1 MLKPSSFFV
10 SVVSLF
16 SLAAPVGAQPAD
28 VVGIRAQGMAGA
40 FTAVADDATAS
51 WWNPAGMAGGAYFNA
66 LFDSGTHREPPED
79 RTPAGDPQRAMRDTA
94 TTFAVAYPALGLSYY
109 RLRISGMQPQISTG
123 TGAGVRQEGGA
134 TEVRLRTMVLNQFS
148 ASAGQSLGSH
158 LVIGSTFKVVN
169 GGAVSWIQPA
179 ATASLES
186 AADVDPSGDTKVG
199 LDIGAMAVFGRAR
212 VGIMVRNVNE
222 LEFGDSSE
230 PFTLT
235 RQARIGLALSTGS
248 RGAIGTMTFAVD
260 GDLTRI
266 PTVLGD
272 ERRLAFGGELWTSNR
287 SLGVRAGVNLNTIG
301 DHRTAVSGG
310 LSLGIKKGLYADGEV
325 SGGTDDGRRG
335 WGIGARVTF

>member
-1 MLKPSSFFV
+1 MFKPSSLFV
-10 SVVSLF
+10 SLVCLL
-16 SLAAPVGAQPAD
+16 SLAAPLGAQTTD

-51 WWNPAGMAGGAYFNA
+51 WWNPAGMAGGAFFNA
-66 LFDSGTHREPPED
+66 LVDSGTHREPPDD
-79 RTPAGDPQRAMRDTA
+79 RTPAGDLQRAMSDT
-94 TTFAVAYPALGLSYY
+94 TTSFAVAYPALGLSYY

-123 TGAGVRQEGGA
+123 TGSGVRQEGGA
-134 TEVRLRTMVLNQFS
+134 TEVRLRTMVLNQFG
-148 ASAGQSLGSH
+148 ASVGQSLGSH
-158 LVIGSTFKVVN
+158 LVVGSTFKVVN
-169 GGAVSWIQPA
+169 GGALSWIQPA
-179 ATASLES
+179 ATASLDS
-186 AADVDPSGDTKVG
+186 AGDVDPSGDTKVG

-235 RQARIGLALSTGS
+235 RQARVGVALSTGS
-248 RGAIGTMTFAVD
+248 RGAIGTMTIAVD
-260 GDLTRI
+260 GDLTTT

-272 ERRLAFGGELWTSNR
+272 ERRLAFGGELWTSNK
-287 SLGVRAGVNLNTIG
+287 SLGVRAGVNLNTLG
-301 DHRTAVSGG
+301 DRRTALSGG
-310 LSLGIKKGLYADGEV
+310 LSIGIKKGLYADGEV

>member
-16 SLAAPVGAQPAD
+16 SLAAHVGAQPAD

>member
-10 SVVSLF
+10 SVVCLF
-16 SLAAPVGAQPAD
+16 SLAAHVGAQPAD

-79 RTPAGDPQRAMRDTA
+79 RTPAGDPQRAMRDSA

>member
-79 RTPAGDPQRAMRDTA
+79 RTPAGDPQRAMRDSA

-148 ASAGQSLGSH
+148 A
-158 LVIGSTFKVVN
+158 
-169 GGAVSWIQPA
+169 
-179 ATASLES
+179 
-186 AADVDPSGDTKVG
+186 
-199 LDIGAMAVFGRAR
+199 
-212 VGIMVRNVNE
+212 
-222 LEFGDSSE
+222 
-230 PFTLT
+230 
-235 RQARIGLALSTGS
+235 
-248 RGAIGTMTFAVD
+248 
-260 GDLTRI
+260 
-266 PTVLGD
+266 
-272 ERRLAFGGELWTSNR
+272 
-287 SLGVRAGVNLNTIG
+287 
-301 DHRTAVSGG
+301 
-310 LSLGIKKGLYADGEV
+310 
-325 SGGTDDGRRG
+325 
-335 WGIGARVTF
+335 